1 MTTTGAPPE
10 AELEKSAKID
20 QVVRRVRRELPA
32 DLADGAQ
39 LFVRR
44 LYATVTPDDVLSASL
59 EDLAG
64 SALSLWEF
72 AESRPP
78 GAPKVRV
85 FNPHSADE
93 GWDARHTV
101 VEIVNDDMP
110 FLVSSLSAEILRRG
124 LDLHLVLH
132 PVLGVRRDEEGRRL
146 EVGLAEEEGLAAESM
161 MHLEIDQTAEAR
173 LDELREALASVLGD
187 VRRVV
192 EDWHLMRDRARD
204 LVEELEHR
212 PPPVPDDELE
222 EGRDFL
228 AWLADDHF
236 TFLGY
241 REYDLVKE
249 DGETYLRVDP
259 ESGLG
264 LLSRVREDSRE
275 RSETPL
281 AEHIAEFLRRRELL
295 IVTKTH
301 ARSPVHRP
309 VAMDYLSVRKFDGD
323 GNVVGERRFIGL
335 FSSAAYHK
343 SVSSIP
349 LLRQKVRRIVE
360 RVGFDPRSHD
370 ARTLRHLLETFPRD
384 ELFQIS
390 DDELYEIS
398 HGILRLQERQRVTLF
413 VRQDPFERFVS
424 ALVYVPRDRHN
435 TELRLRMEEILA
447 RAFEGT
453 TTAFSTQLGDQP
465 LARGHFIFQ
474 TKPGS
479 VPEFSVRALE
489 ERIAEEARTWGDRLR
504 HALVE
509 AHGEEAGLQFLRRY
523 EDAFPGS
530 YRETENAAAAVLDIE
545 RIEEVRST
553 GRLHTRLY
561 RSDDAAGHQV
571 GFRVFH
577 PAPIRPLSDLLPMLE
592 DMGLRVVWEVPH
604 EVKGWS
610 AEAPGGL
617 EAGEAEPVAEATAAG
632 GEGGEGEGAVWLRD
646 FLLAADDSME
656 IDLAEAQDKFREA
669 FARVWRGE
677 LESDPFNR
685 LVISAC
691 LDWREVMVLRAFGR
705 YLRQVGIAFSQAYMA
720 TTLAKSPGIAKLLVE
735 LFRVRFDPDWQDAE
749 GGESRDARLTAIQR
763 RVKASLQGVS
773 NLDEDRILR
782 RFFNLV
788 RATVRTNFFQTGEDG
803 EPKPY
808 ISFKFDG
815 RKVRQ
820 LPPPRPR
827 YEIWVY
833 SPRLEA
839 VHLRAGDV
847 ARGGIRWSD
856 RRQDFR
862 TEILGLVKAQIVK
875 NAVIVPVGAK
885 GGFIVKRSADGLTR
899 EEWLE
904 EGIEC
909 YRTMIRGMLD
919 VTDNLVDGELVP
931 PPEVVRHDDD
941 DPYLVVAADKG
952 TATFSDIANR
962 VSEEYGF
969 WLGDAFASGGSAGYD
984 HKAMGITARGAW
996 ESVKRHFREL
1006 GRDVQSEDFTV
1017 VGVGD
1022 MAGDVFGNGMLLSE
1036 HIRLVGAFNHL
1047 HIFVDPDP
1055 DPAVS
1060 FAERKRLFETPR
1072 SSWTDYAPE
1081 KLSAGGAVFERG
1093 AKSLTVSPEVQERF
1107 GLAKDTVTP
1116 DELIRAMLRSA
1127 VDLLWFG
1134 GIGTFVKS
1142 SAESHGDAGDRVND
1156 SVRVDGSELTARVV
1170 GEGANLA
1177 LTQRARVEFAQ
1188 SGGKINTDAI
1198 DNSAGVDTSDHEVNI
1213 KILFGE
1219 VLARGGMTRE
1229 ERDKVL
1235 AGMTDEV
1242 AELVLRDNY
1251 LQTQA
1256 ISVAAAQGV
1265 SALDQQAR
1273 LIRNLERSG
1282 RLQRQLESLPND
1294 EALAER
1300 QTSGLGLTRPEIAVL
1315 LAYAKIALYQEILA
1329 SDLPDDPTLSGD
1341 LALYFPKP
1349 LRERFRD
1356 AIEGHRLRREIIA
1369 THVTNSTVN
1378 RVGPTFITQMMEETG
1393 APATDIARAYTI
1405 ARDAFELRRVWEE
1418 IESLDNKVPAELQ
1431 IEMIEEI
1438 ARLVHRSTLWLL
1450 RHARQRLD
1458 VARRVE
1464 EFGQGA
1470 ADVLAELERILA
1482 PDARSSLGRRI
1493 LDYEEHGVPGAL
1505 ARFVASVDVLA
1516 AVLDIVT
1523 LAEGRHFSIA
1533 EVARVYF
1540 RVGTRF
1546 RLEWLRSMAEDVAD
1560 QDPWHK
1566 AAAEALSSD
1575 LMAHQGEIA
1584 RNVLSAAADDEGPDD
1599 AARTWLEERR
1609 TLVEPVDRLLEELAG
1624 ASAVDLAMLTVANHH
1639 LRLLSETD

>member
-20 QVVRRVRRELPA
+20 QVVRRVRRELPD
-32 DLADGAQ
+32 DLADDAQ

-64 SALSLWEF
+64 SAISLWEF

-85 FNPHSADE
+85 FNPRSSDE
-93 GWDARHTV
+93 GWEARHTV

-146 EVGLAEEEGLAAESM
+146 EVGLAAADDGLAAESM

-173 LDELREALASVLGD
+173 LDELRDALTSVLDD

-192 EDWHLMRDRARD
+192 EDWHPMRDRARE

-228 AWLADDHF
+228 EWLADDHF

-241 REYDLVKE
+241 REYDLVQE
-249 DGETYLRVDP
+249 DGETYLRVLP

-264 LLSRVREDSRE
+264 LLSRVREESRE
-275 RSETPL
+275 RSRTPL

-301 ARSPVHRP
+301 ARSSVHRP
-309 VAMDYLSVRKFDGD
+309 VAMDYLSVRKFDDD
-323 GNVVGERRFIGL
+323 GNVIGERRFIGL

-447 RAFEGT
+447 GAFNGT

-465 LARGHFIFQ
+465 LARAHFIFQ
-474 TKPGS
+474 TEPGS

-489 ERIAEEARTWGDRLR
+489 ERIAEETRTWGDRLR

-509 AHGEEAGLQFLRRY
+509 AHGEEAGLKFLRRY
-523 EDAFPGS
+523 EEAFAGS
-530 YRETENAAAAVLDIE
+530 YRETESANAAVLDIE
-545 RIEEVRST
+545 RIEEVRAT

-561 RSDDAAGHQV
+561 RSEDAAGHQV

-592 DMGLRVVWEVPH
+592 DMGLQVVWEVPH
-604 EVKGWS
+604 EVKGWQ
-610 AEAPGGL
+610 AEEG
-617 EAGEAEPVAEATAAG
+617 AEE
-632 GEGGEGEGAVWLRD
+632 EGGEDDGDEAVWLRD

-656 IDLAEAQDKFREA
+656 IDLAQAQDNFREA
-669 FARVWRGE
+669 FARVWNGE

-685 LVISAC
+685 LVISAG

-720 TTLAKSPGIAKLLVE
+720 TTLAKSPVIAKLLVE
-735 LFRVRFDPDWQDAE
+735 LFRVRFDPHWEADEE
-749 GGESRDARLTAIQR
+749 GVEREQRLVAIQR
-763 RVKASLQGVS
+763 RVKSSLQGVT

-808 ISFKFDG
+808 LSFKLDG

-827 YEIWVY
+827 HEIWVY
-833 SPRLEA
+833 SPRMEA

-899 EEWLE
+899 EEWLD
-904 EGIEC
+904 EGVEC

-931 PPEVVRHDDD
+931 PPELVRHDGD

-1006 GRDVQSEDFTV
+1006 GRDVQNEDFTV

-1072 SSWTDYAPE
+1072 SSWTDYDAA
-1081 KLSAGGAVFERG
+1081 KLSAGGAVFERR

-1107 GLAKDTVTP
+1107 GLEKDSVTP
-1116 DELIRAMLRSA
+1116 DELIRAMLRSSA
-1127 VDLLWFG
+1127 DLLWFG

-1156 SVRVDGSELTARVV
+1156 SVRVDGSELNARVV

-1188 SGGKINTDAI
+1188 GGGKINTDAI

-1229 ERDKVL
+1229 ERDHVL

-1265 SALDQQAR
+1265 TALDQQAR

-1282 RLQRQLESLPND
+1282 RLQRKLESLPND
-1294 EALAER
+1294 EQLAER
-1300 QTSGLGLTRPEIAVL
+1300 QAAGLGLTRPEIAVL

-1341 LALYFPKP
+1341 LALYFPRP

-1356 AIEGHRLRREIIA
+1356 AIDGHRLRREIIA

-1418 IESLDNKVPAELQ
+1418 IESLDNLVPAELQ

-1464 EFGQGA
+1464 EFGRGA

-1482 PDARSSLGRRI
+1482 PDARASLAQRI
-1493 LDYEEHGVPGAL
+1493 LDYEEQGVPGAL

-1546 RLEWLRSMAEDVAD
+1546 RLEWLRGMAEDVAD

-1584 RNVLSAAADDEGPDD
+1584 RNVLAAAAEDEGPDE

-1609 TLVEPVDRLLEELAG
+1609 SLVEPVDRLLEELSG
-1624 ASAVDLAMLTVANHH
+1624 ASTVDLAMLTVANHH

>member
-20 QVVRRVRRELPA
+20 QVVRRVRRELPD

-44 LYATVTPDDVLSASL
+44 LYSTVTPDDVLSASL
-59 EDLAG
+59 ENLAG
-64 SALSLWEF
+64 SALSLWQF
-72 AESRPP
+72 AENRPP

-85 FNPHSADE
+85 FNPRSADE
-93 GWDARHTV
+93 GWEARHTV

-146 EVGLAEEEGLAAESM
+146 EVGLAEEEGLTAESM
-161 MHLEIDQTAEAR
+161 MHLEIDQTSEAR
-173 LDELREALASVLGD
+173 LEELRQALTSVLDD

-192 EDWHLMRDRARD
+192 EDWHPMRDHVRE

-228 AWLADDHF
+228 EWLADDHF

-241 REYDLVKE
+241 REYDLVEE
-249 DGETYLRVDP
+249 DGETYLRVRP

-264 LLSRVREDSRE
+264 LLSRVREESRE

-281 AEHIAEFLRRRELL
+281 ADHIAEFLRRRELL

-309 VAMDYLSVRKFDGD
+309 VAMDYLSVRKFDDD

-343 SVSSIP
+343 SVNSIP

-447 RAFEGT
+447 GAFNGT

-465 LARGHFIFQ
+465 LARAHFIFQ
-474 TKPGS
+474 TEPGS

-489 ERIAEEARTWGDRLR
+489 ERIAEETRTWGDRLR

-509 AHGEEAGLQFLRRY
+509 THGEEEGLGFLRGY
-523 EDAFPGS
+523 EEAFPGS
-530 YRETENAAAAVLDIE
+530 YRETESASEAVLDIE
-545 RIEEVRST
+545 RIEEVRAT
-553 GRLHTRLY
+553 GHLHTRLY

-592 DMGLRVVWEVPH
+592 DMGLQVVWEVPH
-604 EVKGWS
+604 EVKGWP
-610 AEAPGGL
+610 E
-617 EAGEAEPVAEATAAG
+617 E
-632 GEGGEGEGAVWLRD
+632 EGGEKAVWLRD
-646 FLLAADDSME
+646 FLLAADDTME
-656 IDLAEAQDKFREA
+656 IDLAQAQENFREA

-685 LVISAC
+685 LVISAD

-720 TTLAKSPGIAKLLVE
+720 ATLAKNPDITKLLVQ
-735 LFRVRFDPDWQDAE
+735 LFRVRFDPDWEDEE
-749 GGESRDARLTAIQR
+749 GDESRESRLSSIQR
-763 RVKASLQGVS
+763 RVKSSLQSVS

-788 RATVRTNFFQTGEDG
+788 RATVRTNFFQAAEDG

-808 ISFKFDG
+808 LSFKFDG

-820 LPPPRPR
+820 LPQPRPR
-827 YEIWVY
+827 HEIWVY
-833 SPRLEA
+833 SPRMEA
-839 VHLRAGDV
+839 VHLRGGDV

-885 GGFIVKRSADGLTR
+885 GGFIVKRSADGLSR

-904 EGIEC
+904 EGVEC

-931 PPEVVRHDDD
+931 PPELVRHDDN

-952 TATFSDIANR
+952 TATFSDIANQ
-962 VSEEYGF
+962 VSAEYGF

-1006 GRDVQSEDFTV
+1006 GRDIQNEDFTV
-1017 VGVGD
+1017 AGVGD

-1047 HIFVDPDP
+1047 HVFVDPNP

-1072 SSWTDYAPE
+1072 SAWADYDPA
-1081 KLSAGGAVFERG
+1081 KLSPGGAVFERS
-1093 AKSLTVSPEVQERF
+1093 AKSLTVSPEVQDRF
-1107 GLAKDTVTP
+1107 GLTKESVTP
-1116 DELIRAMLRSA
+1116 DELIRAILRSPA
-1127 VDLLWFG
+1127 DLLWFG
-1134 GIGTFVKS
+1134 GIGTFVKAS
-1142 SAESHGDAGDRVND
+1142 SESHGDVGDRIND
-1156 SVRVDGSELTARVV
+1156 SLRVDASELTARVV

-1188 SGGKINTDAI
+1188 RGGKINTDAI

-1229 ERDKVL
+1229 ERDELL

-1251 LQTQA
+1251 LQSQA

-1282 RLQRQLESLPND
+1282 RLHRKLESLPDD
-1294 EALAER
+1294 EQLAER
-1300 QTSGLGLTRPEIAVL
+1300 QSSGLGLTRPEIAVL

-1329 SDLPDDPTLSGD
+1329 SDLPDDPTLSRD
-1341 LALYFPKP
+1341 LALYFPRP

-1378 RVGPTFITQMMEETG
+1378 RVGPTFVTQMMEETG
-1393 APATDIARAYTI
+1393 ASATDIARAYTI

-1418 IESLDNKVPAELQ
+1418 IESLDNLVPAELQ

-1464 EFGQGA
+1464 EFGRGA

-1482 PDARSSLGRRI
+1482 PDARTTLGERI
-1493 LDYEEHGVPGAL
+1493 LDYEEQGVPGAL

-1546 RLEWLRSMAEDVAD
+1546 RLEWLRTMAEDVAD

-1584 RNVLSAAADDEGPDD
+1584 RNVLSAAGDDEGPDE

-1624 ASAVDLAMLTVANHH
+1624 ATAVDLAMLTVANHH